1 MKIKHKTNIF
11 LLLLFLVNAVY
22 SQELKIIDAYG
33 NPVKSKTVILNNT
46 FSDTLE
52 TNSRGKIKI
61 RKNTD
66 YQSITILEYN
76 TIVSKDSIK
85 NGVLQISNSETD
97 ALPTFETKTTNHSH
111 ILNNL
116 KEFDHETITKEKI
129 LNSDYSTSADILL
142 LTDGVTI
149 QKSQGGGGSP
159 IIRGFEAN
167 RILLMIDGVRMNNAI
182 YRNGHVQNS
191 LTVDPFI
198 IEDFN
203 IIYGPSAVTYGS
215 DAIGG
220 VINYITTEP
229 KLSNKKD
236 STLEKIRFITRLN
249 KGADELTNHVD
260 FNFGKQKWA
269 SFSSLTFKQFGDIVM
284 GKNRKHGYADWGKVP
299 YSIYPA
305 SGADSLIINPNPD
318 NQPNIGYDQIDVTQ
332 KFLFK
337 PTQHLE
343 ISTNSQLSTSS
354 NIQRFDQLNNYN
366 ENGIP
371 QFATWEYGPQL
382 RIMNVF
388 NLNWKKLT
396 PLFDDISLNA
406 SYQQVSESRNIRQ
419 FNNPYLEQN
428 NEQVQVF
435 GVNICANRSLT
446 ETLSLT
452 YGGEVY
458 FNDIWSTGK
467 RTNIYTQSDFSHL
480 SRYPSGGSG
489 MIMQGYYG
497 MVRWQKEKLSV
508 VSGVRYAL
516 NKINGQF
523 NDYIFGVHFEEINVN
538 NNALNGSFHIS
549 YYPNTKTKYNFSLST
564 GFRSPNVD
572 DLGKIFNKDG
582 FITVPNVNLIPEYA
596 YNSSLG
602 LTKTYLIRNENSL
615 KVKWNGFGTLL
626 NNMIIKDDF
635 HLNNQPYL
643 NWNGVQY
650 AVLANR
656 NTNQG
661 LVYGVNHSLELRIR
675 NLQIKYALNYTK
687 GIITYNATPVG
698 HIPPITG
705 NFFITLTEDEFTFSV
720 FSLFNGVKNRNNFG
734 PGNVD
739 NPFEATDSGYPSW
752 YTLNARISSTINSK
766 LNLAINLNNIFDVH
780 YKTFAS
786 GISAP
791 GRNLGVTLK
800 LVY

>member
-52 TNSRGKIKI
+52 TNNRGKIKI

-85 NGVLQISNSETD
+85 NGVLQISNNETD

-305 SGADSLIINPNPD
+305 SGADSLIINPNPN
-318 NQPNIGYDQIDVTQ
+318 NQLDIGYNQIDITQ

-388 NLNWKKLT
+388 DLNWKKLT

-428 NEQVQVF
+428 NEQVQIF
-435 GVNICANRSLT
+435 GINMYANRSLT

-458 FNDIWSTGK
+458 VNDIQSTGK

-523 NDYIFGVHFEEINVN
+523 NDSIFGVHFEEINVN

-602 LTKTYLIRNENSL
+602 FTKTYLIRNENSL

-656 NTNQG
+656 NTDQG

-687 GIITYNATPVG
+687 GIITYNAMPVG

-720 FSLFNGVKNRNNFG
+720 FSLFNGVKNRNDFG

-766 LNLAINLNNIFDVH
+766 LNLAIHLNNIFDVH

>member
-33 NPVKSKTVILNNT
+33 NPVKTKTVILNNT

-52 TNSRGKIKI
+52 TNNRGKIKI

-236 STLEKIRFITRLN
+236 STLEKIRLITRLN

-305 SGADSLIINPNPD
+305 SGADSLIINPNPN
-318 NQPNIGYDQIDVTQ
+318 NQLDIGYNQIDITQ

-388 NLNWKKLT
+388 DLNWKKLT

-428 NEQVQVF
+428 NEQVQIF
-435 GVNICANRSLT
+435 GINMYANRSLT

-458 FNDIWSTGK
+458 VNDIQSTGK

-523 NDYIFGVHFEEINVN
+523 NDSIFGVHFEEINVN

-602 LTKTYLIRNENSL
+602 FTKTYLIRNENSL

-656 NTNQG
+656 NTDQG

-687 GIITYNATPVG
+687 GIITYNAMPVG

-705 NFFITLTEDEFTFSV
+705 NFFITLTEDKFTFSV
-720 FSLFNGVKNRNNFG
+720 FSLFNGVKNWNDFG

-766 LNLAINLNNIFDVH
+766 LNLAIHLNNIFDVH

>member
-22 SQELKIIDAYG
+22 SQELKIIDVYG

-52 TNSRGKIKI
+52 TNNRGKIKI

-85 NGVLQISNSETD
+85 NGVLQISNNETD

-220 VINYITTEP
+220 MINYITTKP

-236 STLEKIRFITRLN
+236 STLEKIRLITRLN

-260 FNFGKQKWA
+260 YNFGKQKWA

-284 GKNRKHGYADWGKVP
+284 GKNRKHGYIDWGKVP

-318 NQPNIGYDQIDVTQ
+318 NQSNIGYDQIDVTQ

-382 RIMNVF
+382 RIMNVL

-428 NEQVQVF
+428 NEQVQIF
-435 GVNICANRSLT
+435 GINMYANRSLT

-458 FNDIWSTGK
+458 VNDIQSTGK
-467 RTNIYTQSDFSHL
+467 RTNIYTQSNFSHL

-516 NKINGQF
+516 NQINGQF
-523 NDYIFGVHFEEINVN
+523 NDSIFGVHFEEINVN

-602 LTKTYLIRNENSL
+602 FTKTYLIRNENSL

-687 GIITYNATPVG
+687 GIITYNAMPVG

-705 NFFITLTEDEFTFSV
+705 NFFITLSEDKFTFSV
-720 FSLFNGVKNRNNFG
+720 FSLFNGVKNRNDFG

-752 YTLNARISSTINSK
+752 YTLNARISSTINSR
-766 LNLAINLNNIFDVH
+766 LNLGINLNNIFDVH